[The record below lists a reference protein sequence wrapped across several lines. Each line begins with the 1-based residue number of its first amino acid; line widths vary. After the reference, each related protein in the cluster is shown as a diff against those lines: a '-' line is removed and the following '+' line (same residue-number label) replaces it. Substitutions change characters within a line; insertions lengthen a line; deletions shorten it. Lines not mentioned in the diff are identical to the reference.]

1 MGSSFSRK
9 SVPRNFCQLSLIEG
23 GEESVARDYQ
33 GKKVFLSFFCGKMV
47 TELMRRRGSWNV
59 FSKQK
64 LFHDLQCFAI
74 LVNLTHRPLPKL
86 DSINLSFLFLSLSL
100 TVLLDLLGTPNQIQ
114 EEKYS

>member
-23 GEESVARDYQ
+23 GEESVARYYQ
-33 GKKVFLSFFCGKMV
+33 GKTFSCLSFVGKWS
-47 TELMRRRGSWNV
+47 LNPYMRRRGSWNV

-64 LFHDLQCFAI
+64 LFYDLQCFAI

-86 DSINLSFLFLSLSL
+86 DSIKPSFSFSLSL
-100 TVLLDLLGTPNQIQ
+100 
-114 EEKYS
+114 